1 LGAGTEEKWRKEF
14 LDHKTGTLEAAMKG
28 IWENWGKWYPLK
40 RQIAL
45 NNICRC
51 FRPYCCYSLSTVK
64 FGNLRGKNIY
74 LLTESHVCI
83 KEWSERPDV
92 LPVVSEDI
100 CLIPTNSDGLHIAHL
115 MW

>member
-64 FGNLRGKNIY
+64 FGNLRGKTFTSSQRAMFASKND
-74 LLTESHVCI
+74 LSVPM
-83 KEWSERPDV
+83 S
-92 LPVVSEDI
+92 SQ
-100 CLIPTNSDGLHIAHL
+100 
-115 MW
+115 